1 MHGVCGPAVT
11 LSLVVPKAQQQGD
24 NGPTTAKSHH
34 SPCFGSQEGVALNV
48 PLVGAAHADVSGN
61 EWLSRSFSS
70 CFQSSKIGS
79 RFNF

>member
-1 MHGVCGPAVT
+1 MVCGPAVT
-11 LSLVVPKAQQQGD
+11 VSLVVPHAQQHGY
-24 NGPTTAKSHH
+24 NGPTTAQGDP
-34 SPCFGSQEGVALNV
+34 SPWFESMEGVALNV
-48 PLVGAAHADVSGN
+48 LLIGAAHADVSGN